1 MTLQD
6 FYKDHYT
13 LEVTRRHELTS
24 ALAIPFGVLSLL
36 LGGLVVVAKEIH
48 FPLDDLK
55 IIQLVAAV
63 ASLIAVLAT
72 TYFLFRSY
80 FNYEYG
86 YVPTPLE
93 IKSYRD
99 NLLVYYVLTGLAP
112 DVATKT
118 AEDETL
124 EYIDS
129 EYAIHTHRNTANN
142 DKKSAFL
149 HRANGALILSVVF
162 TVVAGVPYIAHS
174 IVTPAEVQKI
184 EVIYLKEAAMAT
196 SSNNQKNST
205 QQQPTQQETTTPSAP
220 VKPSPPPGRVI
231 KEHVEPKLKN

>member
-36 LGGLVVVAKEIH
+36 LGALVVIAKEIH
-48 FPLDDLK
+48 IPLDDWK
-55 IIQLVAAV
+55 VIQLAAVV
-63 ASLIAVLAT
+63 ASLVAVSAT

-99 NLLVYYVLTGLAP
+99 GLVAYYVSTGLTK
-112 DVATKT
+112 DVAIKT

-129 EYAIHTHRNTANN
+129 EYATHTHRNTANN

-149 HRANGALILSVVF
+149 HRANGALILSVVI
-162 TVVAGVPYIAHS
+162 TVVAGALYLARS
-174 IVTPAEVQKI
+174 IVSPAEVQKI
-184 EVIYLKEAAMAT
+184 EVINLKEAAMAT
-196 SSNNQKNST
+196 SSSNQKNGT
-205 QQQPTQQETTTPSAP
+205 QQQPTQQQTTTPPAP
-220 VKPSPPPGRVI
+220 AKPSPPPGRVI
-231 KEHVEPKLKN
+231 KEHVEPKLKK